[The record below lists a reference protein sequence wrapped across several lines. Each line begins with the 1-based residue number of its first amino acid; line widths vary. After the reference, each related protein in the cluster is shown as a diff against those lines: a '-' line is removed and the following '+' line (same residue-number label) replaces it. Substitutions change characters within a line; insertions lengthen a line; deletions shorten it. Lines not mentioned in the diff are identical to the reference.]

1 MSSEHRLCH
10 DLNFKFVCCFAY
22 LVDSSMD
29 ICFALLSAR
38 QSDILYTSAQNR
50 VIKLIHCMQNKMQPI
65 SDVIPAFWL
74 N

>member
-1 MSSEHRLCH
+1 
-10 DLNFKFVCCFAY
+10 
-22 LVDSSMD
+22 MD

-74 N
+74 NWKGKSRVQDLYGRVPVPFV